1 MLNVAWAAM
10 GTELSE
16 EIKTLEEFVEGRLK
30 PNLVRA
36 IAERDKVFERQKT
49 FSDLRKNIE
58 NLKKNTVTSMRTLV
72 NIGAEIYTEAV
83 APDTRHI
90 FVEVGHG
97 FYVEFTWAEA
107 LKYIA
112 EREKL
117 LSRQIEEYTGK
128 IGAIKVQIK
137 VALEAIRKLL
147 NIPDSE
153 L

>member
-1 MLNVAWAAM
+1 M

-36 IAERDKVFERQKT
+36 IAERDKLGCRS
-49 FSDLRKNIE
+49 SDLRKNIE
-58 NLKKNTVTSMRTLV
+58 NLEKNTVTSMKTLV
-72 NIGAEIYTEAV
+72 NIGAEIYTEAE

-107 LKYIA
+107 LKYIS

-147 NIPDSE
+147 NIPDAE

>member
-36 IAERDKVFERQKT
+36 IAERDKPGCRS
-49 FSDLRKNIE
+49 SDLRKNIE